1 VRNFYKVL
9 GVATKA
15 DDQRIKTAFRHRAKS
30 VHPDLNPGNRRAEAR
45 FIELMQ
51 AYEVLSDT
59 KARAAYDAYLA
70 DQRSQARRRFAHCA
84 GLMMTSFVMT
94 AASAIFVMSLA
105 GANVPFR
112 ESWQLAIA
120 ALSPAN
126 ATASAGQTEDGG
138 WTTQVAVAPDNSAPA
153 PGLGEPERNA
163 TMAPKA
169 QPRASGSDTRTD
181 ARHVASRAPA
191 TRSSQAAPDSAGAS
205 AKGSRQQVATAP
217 RPSPAPVKRPDPPLP
232 TTPEESW
239 PPPAPPADEPR
250 YSLGASDLR

>member
-15 DDQRIKTAFRHRAKS
+15 DDQRIKTAFRRRAKS

-51 AYEVLSDT
+51 AYEVLSNA
-59 KARAAYDAYLA
+59 KARAAYDTYLA
-70 DQRSQARRRFAHCA
+70 DQRSQSRRRFAHCA
-84 GLMMTSFVMT
+84 GLMMSSFVMT

-105 GANVPFR
+105 GADVPFR
-112 ESWQLAIA
+112 ESWQLAVA

-126 ATASAGQTEDGG
+126 ATASAGENGEGG
-138 WTTQVAVAPDNSAPA
+138 WTTHVAVTPSSSAA
-153 PGLGEPERNA
+153 AQPEHNV
-163 TMAPKA
+163 TMEPKA
-169 QPRASGSDTRTD
+169 QPRASGSNTRT
-181 ARHVASRAPA
+181 AASKAPA
-191 TRSSQAAPDSAGAS
+191 ARSRQAAPDGAAGSAMG
-205 AKGSRQQVATAP
+205 GRQHVATAP
-217 RPSPAPVKRPDPPLP
+217 RPAPAPVKRPDPPLP

-239 PPPAPPADEPR
+239 PQPAPSADEPR